1 MRDDL
6 SHEWLRYYLIG
17 YAEAVT
23 FDWVFDL
30 RMGPSHIFFCVRF
43 LSDDPRCI
51 SLNEHTR
58 SNTILF
64 LAPEYFGVVRETK
77 LFV

>member
-43 LSDDPRCI
+43 LSDDP
-51 SLNEHTR
+51 SMHFTR
-58 SNTILF
+58 
-64 LAPEYFGVVRETK
+64 
-77 LFV
+77 